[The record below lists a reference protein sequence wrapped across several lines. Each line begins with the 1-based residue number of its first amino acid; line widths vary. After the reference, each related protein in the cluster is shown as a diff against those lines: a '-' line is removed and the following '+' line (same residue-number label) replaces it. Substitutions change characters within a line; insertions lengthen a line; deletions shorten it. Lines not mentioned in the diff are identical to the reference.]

1 MDSNNFADRGD
12 LKISGSGSAGG
23 GNYNSIKISGS
34 GSIKGNINCREMVIS
49 GSGKVDG
56 NVEALNIKFSGSGK
70 INGNVSSDEIKV
82 SGSGNFKGKVEAN
95 SMSVSGATAIEEGVK
110 AENLAISGSFRVNKK
125 IEGGTLKLRG
135 ELSSES
141 CEVENF
147 DSEGSFRISSLLS
160 ADNILISLIGRCE
173 AKEIGGEAISV
184 RKGYSKRGI
193 LQNIFG
199 AIFDP
204 DGILIAE
211 VIEGDEIYLENTKAK
226 FVRGSRVTI
235 GFGCDIDN
243 VEYKES
249 IQVDEKSNVKNRCQA
264 GDK

>member
-34 GSIKGNINCREMVIS
+34 GSVKGDVNCREMVIT
-49 GSGKVDG
+49 GSGKIDG
-56 NVEALNIKFSGSGK
+56 NVQALDIKFSGSGK
-70 INGNVSSDEIKV
+70 IIGNVNSDGIKV
-82 SGSGNFKGKVEAN
+82 TGSGSFKAKVETK
-95 SMSVSGATAIEEGVK
+95 SMAVSGATGIDEGVK
-110 AENLAISGSFRVNKK
+110 AENLAISGSLRVNKK

-141 CEVENF
+141 CEVESF

-160 ADNILISLIGRCE
+160 ADNISISLIGRCE
-173 AKEIGGEAISV
+173 AKEIGGEVVNV
-184 RKGYSKRGI
+184 RKGYAKRGI
-193 LQNIFG
+193 IQNIFG
-199 AIFDP
+199 AIFNQ
-204 DGILIAE
+204 DGTLIAE

-226 FVRGSRVTI
+226 VVRGSRVTI

-249 IQVDEKSNVKNRCQA
+249 IQVDENSNVKNRCQSL
-264 GDK
+264 DK